1 MSLWFFGKLKVC
13 HRPNLPIFWNLTLKN
28 IPDRQQCVQFQ
39 KYFYRGKSLH
49 PNNKSSFIHLQSPFF
64 RSIHRASYPRA
75 LSNCIHHLQL
85 PIFRSIQ
92 YPTIPY
98 SSIQSSITS
107 IYPFFR
113 SIQYPTIQY
122 LQYIQS
128 FITSNYHSSG
138 LYSIVPSHIC
148 SSIQSSITSNPHSW
162 GLSSILPSHSSIQ
175 SYITSNNH

>member
-1 MSLWFFGKLKVC
+1 MSNF
-13 HRPNLPIFWNLTLKN
+13 KN
-28 IPDRQQCVQFQ
+28 IFREVNHSTLITNHPSFTSNPH
-39 KYFYRGKSLH
+39 SLGLSTE
-49 PNNKSSFIHLQSPFF
+49 PPIPELY
-64 RSIHRASYPRA
+64 I
-75 LSNCIHHLQL
+75 SNCIHHLQL

-113 SIQYPTIQY
+113 SIQYPTIQQLY
-122 LQYIQS
+122 PIIHHLYLSILQVYPVSYHTTSTLQYIQS

-148 SSIQSSITSNPHSW
+148 SSIQSSITSNPHS
-162 GLSSILPSHSSIQ
+162 
-175 SYITSNNH
+175 

>member
-75 LSNCIHHLQL
+75 LSNCIYHLQL

-113 SIQYPTIQY
+113 SIQYPTIQQLY
-122 LQYIQS
+122 PIIHHLYLSILQVYPVSYHTTSTLQYIQS
-128 FITSNYHSSG
+128 FITSNYHFSG
-138 LYSIVPSHIC
+138 LYSIVPSH
-148 SSIQSSITSNPHSW
+148 SSI
-162 GLSSILPSHSSIQ
+162 
-175 SYITSNNH
+175 